1 MKYPQLQIDRQK
13 LIYNTKR
20 ILEMTDKAHV
30 NCHIVTKGF
39 CAYRPMVDA
48 MVEAGARFF
57 ADSRLD
63 NFVKLEG
70 YGSAYLLLRIPMIT
84 EATDVVRYCD
94 LSLNSEYKTLCALS
108 DAALAANRR
117 HGVILMVE
125 LGDLR
130 EGFMPDEVVE
140 MAGETLKLRGL
151 YLAGLGTNFN
161 CYGGVIGDEEKLNT
175 LINLVNQVKEKY
187 DIHLPIVSGGNS
199 GIVYLL
205 DEKRLPEGI
214 NHIRIGEALL
224 FGRETSYGR
233 RISDLYT
240 DIFTLKAEVIEC
252 RRKPSVPYGEI
263 GPNAFGETVTFDDYG
278 VIRRAIV
285 ALGRHDVDIRNITP
299 KISGIRILG
308 SSSDH
313 MLLDITKAVTDIE
326 VGDIMEFEVNYGTMY
341 QAMLS
346 SYVHKR
352 MV

>member
-20 ILEMTDKAHV
+20 ILELTDRNHV

-63 NFVKLEG
+63 NIEKLKG
-70 YGSAYLLLRIPMIT
+70 YGSAYMLLRIPMIT
-84 EATDVVRYCD
+84 EATDVVRLCD
-94 LSLNSEYKTLCALS
+94 LSLNSEYDTLCALS
-108 DAALAANRR
+108 DAALAAGRR

-130 EGFMPDEVVE
+130 EGFMPDEVVR

-151 YLAGLGTNFN
+151 YLAGLGSNFN
-161 CYGGVIGDEEKLNT
+161 CYGGVIGDEAKLSE
-175 LINLVNQVKEKY
+175 LLDLANQVKETY
-187 DIHLPIVSGGNS
+187 DIHLPIISGGNS
-199 GIVYLL
+199 GLVYLL
-205 DEKRLPEGI
+205 EEGRMPEGI
-214 NHIRIGEALL
+214 NHVRLGESLL

-233 RISDLYT
+233 RIADLYT

-263 GPNAFGETVTFDDYG
+263 GPNAFGEHVTFEDFG

-285 ALGRHDVDIRNITP
+285 ALGRHDVDINAIVP
-299 KISGIRILG
+299 KISGIKILG

-313 MLLDITKAVTDIE
+313 MLLDITKAVMEIKT
-326 VGDIMEFEVNYGTMY
+326 GDILEFEVNYGTMY

-346 SYVHKR
+346 SYVYKR